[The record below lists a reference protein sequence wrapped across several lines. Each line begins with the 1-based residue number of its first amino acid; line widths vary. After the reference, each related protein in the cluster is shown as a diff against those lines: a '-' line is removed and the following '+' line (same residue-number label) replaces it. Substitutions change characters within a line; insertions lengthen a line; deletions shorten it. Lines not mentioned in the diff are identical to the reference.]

1 MYQAEGAN
9 GVTNEQRTTQILDA
23 VERLLSHGGL
33 EAVTMRAVAT
43 EAGVSLR
50 LVQYYGNSKDE
61 LLHSALRRLSLR
73 SVERWQHASSA
84 GEHSSIETFLLEALP
99 TDDES
104 RSLHRVGV
112 SLELLSITTESPVAD
127 AYRAH
132 LSAIHEYLVC
142 LYRTRYPQLS
152 EVQAAGFARQCMAFM
167 HGLGSLVMAGHTT
180 AEQARICVS
189 EFVERPTR

>member
-1 MYQAEGAN
+1 M
-9 GVTNEQRTTQILDA
+9 TNEQRTTQILDA
-23 VERLLSHGGL
+23 VERLLARGGL
-33 EAVTMRAVAT
+33 EAVTMRAIAA

-61 LLHSALRRLSLR
+61 LLHSALRRLSHH

-84 GEHSSIETFLLEALP
+84 GEHSSIEAFLLEALP
-99 TDDES
+99 TDEES

-127 AYRAH
+127 AYRTH
-132 LSAIHEYLVC
+132 LSAIHDHLVG
-142 LYRTRYPQLS
+142 LYRDRRPTHSP
-152 EVQAAGFARQCMAFM
+152 ARATERATQCMAFM

-180 AEQARICVS
+180 QEQARVCIAD
-189 EFVERPTR
+189 FVERE

>member
-1 MYQAEGAN
+1 M
-9 GVTNEQRTTQILDA
+9 TNEQRTTQILDA
-23 VERLLSHGGL
+23 VERLLARGGL
-33 EAVTMRAVAT
+33 EAVTMRAIAT

-50 LVQYYGNSKDE
+50 LVQYYGSSKDE
-61 LLHSALRRLSLR
+61 LLHSALRRLSYR
-73 SVERWQHASSA
+73 SVERWQHASSV

-104 RSLHRVGV
+104 RSLHRIGV

-132 LSAIHEYLVC
+132 LSAIHDHLVD
-142 LYRTRYPQLS
+142 LYRTRWPES
-152 EVQAAGFARQCMAFM
+152 SRVRATERATQCMAFM

-180 AEQARICVS
+180 LDLARASIADFLDRWS
-189 EFVERPTR
+189 E